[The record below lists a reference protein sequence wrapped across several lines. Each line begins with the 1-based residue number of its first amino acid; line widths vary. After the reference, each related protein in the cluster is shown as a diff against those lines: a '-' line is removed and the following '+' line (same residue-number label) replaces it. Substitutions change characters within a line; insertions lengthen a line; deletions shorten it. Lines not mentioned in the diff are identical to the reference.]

1 MPPILEIRNLTTTLP
16 TRRGALTV
24 VDDVSFTLEA
34 GECFGLVGESG
45 SGKSMTCRSILGLV
59 PHVGRATAGEIGYGG
74 QNLRTLSEPELNR
87 IRGADIAM
95 IVQDALTAL
104 NPVRR
109 IGEQIT
115 EAMVDHG
122 LVSRGADARQKALE
136 LMRKVGIPD
145 PEARL
150 DDYPHQFSGGM
161 CQRVVIATALAG
173 SPRVLLADEPTTALD
188 VTIQHQILKLLSQLQ
203 SDLQLSLV
211 LVTHDMGVVAQTC
224 QRVAVM
230 YGGQIVELAETK
242 ALFRSPRHPY
252 TAGLLDCVP
261 RADVAT
267 DGGRLRPIQGIPP
280 DLLAPPPGCRFA
292 PRCRLAG
299 PECRSGAFPLREVA
313 PGHFSACIK
322 QGQLPHAGS
331 AVSASWPGGKAV
343 APAAVS
349 VPETRMAPLLEVRG
363 LSKVYAGA
371 NGLLDRLA
379 RRPVTRLVAVNDVS
393 FTVEAGEIL
402 GVVGESGS
410 GKTTLGRTLL
420 RLLEPTAGEVRYA
433 GVDLLALP
441 SGGMRAA
448 RRQLQMIFQDPYS
461 SLNPRLT
468 VRAMLSEALRFH
480 KVVPRAQVEPRVLEL
495 LQLVGLPADA
505 IDRHPRHFSGGQR
518 QRLGIARALAVEPKF
533 IVADEP
539 LSAVD
544 VSVQAQIMNLLL
556 DLRERLG
563 LTLLFITHDLSVV
576 RYISTRVAVMYLGR
590 IVEIAPTD
598 TLFREARHPYTQGLL
613 LAAPRLDPEAGL
625 PPPAMRGEPPSPLR
639 PPGGCAF
646 HARCYLATE
655 ICRTSP
661 PPLQHRSDGHG
672 VACHHHEK
680 AARPVTGPEIVHLN
694 PAERIP
700 HGT

>member
-1 MPPILEIRNLTTTLP
+1 MHPILDIRHLTTRLP
-16 TRRGALTV
+16 TRRGTLTV
-24 VDDVSFTLEA
+24 VDDVSFTLRA
-34 GECFGLVGESG
+34 GECFGIVGESG

-59 PHVGRATAGEIGYGG
+59 PRVGRAAAGEIGYGG
-74 QNLRTLSEPELNR
+74 RNLRTLSEPELNR

-95 IVQDALTAL
+95 IVQDAITAL

-115 EAMVDHG
+115 EAMIDHG
-122 LVSRGADARQKALE
+122 LARRGADARQKALE

-203 SDLQLSLV
+203 ADLQLSLV

-230 YGGQIVELAETK
+230 YGGQIVELAETA

-261 RADVAT
+261 RAGAAI
-267 DGGRLRPIQGIPP
+267 GRLRPIQGMPP

-299 PECRSGAFPLREVA
+299 PECRTGAFPLREVA
-313 PGHFSACIK
+313 PGHFSACIRH
-322 QGQLPHAGS
+322 GQLQHPGTTASAAGS
-331 AVSASWPGGKAV
+331 GGKAV
-343 APAAVS
+343 APSAAS
-349 VPETRMAPLLEVRG
+349 APEARMPPLLDVRG
-363 LSKVYAGA
+363 LSKIYVGA

-379 RRPVTRLVAVNDVS
+379 RRPAVRLVAVNDVS

-420 RLLEPTAGEVRYA
+420 RLLEPTAGEVRYG

-441 SGGMRAA
+441 HGRMRAA
-448 RRQLQMIFQDPYS
+448 RRRMQMIFQDPYS

-480 KVVPRAQVEPRVLEL
+480 KVVPRAQVETRVIEL
-495 LQLVGLPADA
+495 LELVGLPADA

-556 DLRERLG
+556 ELRERLG

-576 RYISTRVAVMYLGR
+576 RYVSTRVAVMYLGR
-590 IVEIAPTD
+590 IVEIAPTA

-613 LAAPRLDPEAGL
+613 LAAPNLDPEAGSATV
-625 PPPAMRGEPPSPLR
+625 AMRGEPPSPLR
-639 PPGGCAF
+639 PPSGCAF
-646 HARCYLATE
+646 HARCHLATG

-661 PPLQHRSDGHG
+661 PPLQYRSGSHG
-672 VACHHHEK
+672 IACHHHEK
-680 AARPVTGPEIVHLN
+680 AARSATVPEIVPLN
-694 PAERIP
+694 PVERIP
-700 HGT
+700 NGT